1 MGKSRSQQ
9 AFTRVTTSPPLLLQG
24 RSYDERWYT
33 QRPYETAGRL
43 EIMAKSPSE
52 PLISPQSR

>member
-9 AFTRVTTSPPLLLQG
+9 VFTRVTTSPPLLLQG
-24 RSYDERWYT
+24 T
-33 QRPYETAGRL
+33 LQRLYGAAGRL